1 MWRVLY
7 PCGIHFLISQ
17 IVGYAALA
25 VICYS
30 MGYGLEFYQSQ
41 TILMTGITALLTMI
55 PCIWFYQKDK
65 SARIVRG
72 LIPEQ
77 PGKKLKPGEGIL
89 LLLVG
94 ASLATFANMLVALLQ
109 NVLNVQE
116 YQENMAQ
123 ITNGKSLF
131 MLIFWMGVIA
141 PFAEEIVFR
150 WLIYLRLRDYTRV
163 ATAAV
168 ISGVFFGVY
177 HMNLTQAVYAGI
189 LGVVFAYF
197 LEITGSLWAS
207 VLLHMGANIWS
218 LLLPEMLLRM
228 PEEQM
233 ITAAMGIYLVL
244 LCVLGTGS
252 SYFKKRACRRRMV

>member
-1 MWRVLY
+1 
-7 PCGIHFLISQ
+7 
-17 IVGYAALA
+17 
-25 VICYS
+25 

-141 PFAEEIVFR
+141 PLAEEIVFR

-177 HMNLTQAVYAGI
+177 HMNLTCLCRNPGI
-189 LGVVFAYF
+189 CICVFPGDHRKPVGKCSASY
-197 LEITGSLWAS
+197 GSK
-207 VLLHMGANIWS
+207 
-218 LLLPEMLLRM
+218 
-228 PEEQM
+228 
-233 ITAAMGIYLVL
+233 YLVADPSGAAASDAGGTDDHRCNGDISSSFMCTWDRQQL
-244 LCVLGTGS
+244 L
-252 SYFKKRACRRRMV
+252 

>member
-1 MWRVLY
+1 
-7 PCGIHFLISQ
+7 
-17 IVGYAALA
+17 
-25 VICYS
+25 
-30 MGYGLEFYQSQ
+30 
-41 TILMTGITALLTMI
+41 
-55 PCIWFYQKDK
+55 
-65 SARIVRG
+65 
-72 LIPEQ
+72 
-77 PGKKLKPGEGIL
+77 
-89 LLLVG
+89 
-94 ASLATFANMLVALLQ
+94 
-109 NVLNVQE
+109 
-116 YQENMAQ
+116 
-123 ITNGKSLF
+123 

-141 PFAEEIVFR
+141 PLAEEIVFR

-177 HMNLTQAVYAGI
+177 HMNLTHAVYAGI
-189 LGVVFAYF
+189 LGFVFAYF

-218 LLLPEMLLRM
+218 LILPELLLRM

>member
-1 MWRVLY
+1 
-7 PCGIHFLISQ
+7 
-17 IVGYAALA
+17 
-25 VICYS
+25 

-141 PFAEEIVFR
+141 PLAEEIVFR

-189 LGVVFAYF
+189 LGFVFAYF
-197 LEITGSLWAS
+197 LEITGTVSYTHLT
-207 VLLHMGANIWS
+207 
-218 LLLPEMLLRM
+218 LP
-228 PEEQM
+228 
-233 ITAAMGIYLVL
+233 TKA
-244 LCVLGTGS
+244 
-252 SYFKKRACRRRMV
+252 

>member
-25 VICYS
+25 VICYR

-41 TILMTGITALLTMI
+41 TILMTGITALLTMV

-65 SARIVRG
+65 GARIARG
-72 LIPEQ
+72 VIPEQ

-89 LLLVG
+89 LLLLG

-141 PFAEEIVFR
+141 PLAEEIVFR

-189 LGVVFAYF
+189 LGFVFAYF

-228 PEEQM
+228 PEKQM
-233 ITAAMGIYLVL
+233 VTAAMGIYIVH

>member
-1 MWRVLY
+1 MWRVIY

-17 IVGYAALA
+17 IVGYTALA
-25 VICYS
+25 VLCYGI
-30 MGYGLEFYQSQ
+30 GYGLEFYQSQ

-65 SARIVRG
+65 NARVARG

-77 PGKKLKPGEGIL
+77 PGRKLKPGEGIFL
-89 LLLVG
+89 LLIG
-94 ASLATFANMLVALLQ
+94 AAFATFANMLVALLQ

-123 ITNGKSLF
+123 ITNGKSFF

-141 PFAEEIVFR
+141 PLAEEIVFR
-150 WLIYLRLRDYTRV
+150 WLIYLRLRDYTRM

-168 ISGVFFGVY
+168 ISGVFFGIY

-189 LGVVFAYF
+189 LGIVFAYF
-197 LEITGSLWAS
+197 LELTGNLWAS

-218 LLLPEMLLRM
+218 LILPELLIRM

-233 ITAAMGIYLVL
+233 ITVALGIDIVL
-244 LCVLGTGS
+244 LCILGTGI
-252 SYFKKRACRRRMV
+252 SYFKRHTCYRRMI